1 MKVAYYLNEG
11 RKKNLYCRIS
21 DGAEKVTFSLD
32 YSVDPEKWN
41 AKKEELDSENE
52 YYFTLID
59 FKKYLTG
66 KYHELKNESQ
76 DNIMMRLKNE
86 ALLFTKEKGI
96 DGIAERMF
104 DYFNKDNALP
114 KYAGFVQAFEKFSGL
129 KKGEYKIE
137 TVDPVIH
144 FHTKENT
151 YEIDTYEGLTCSLKS
166 FIEDKSYDEIFTQTN
181 VNIWSEI
188 YIDAGIEKHVFL
200 PELLSQWEEYWN
212 NKYRDI
218 KEKIGKTSHLDELKR
233 QSWRQFQVY
242 MACYDDCGDAIK
254 LAYEIDD
261 IVLYP
266 ISVITM
272 MNIFDAETCY
282 GEYCEFEFEGNPDWE
297 SISLDDDDDDDDDNS
312 PIFYIRTYEF

>member
-41 AKKEELDSENE
+41 AKKEEIHSENE

-66 KYHELKNESQ
+66 KYHELKNEGQ
-76 DNIMMRLKNE
+76 DNVLMRLKNE
-86 ALLFTKEKGI
+86 ALLFTEEKGI
-96 DGIAERMF
+96 NGIAEKMF
-104 DYFNKDNALP
+104 NYFNKNNELP
-114 KYAGFVQAFEKFSGL
+114 EYAGFVKAFEKFSGL

-137 TVDPVIH
+137 TVGTIIH
-144 FHTKENT
+144 FHTKEDI
-151 YEIDTYEGLTCSLKS
+151 YELDTYEGLTCRLKS
-166 FIEDKSYDEIFTQTN
+166 FIENKSYDEIYTETN
-181 VNIWSEI
+181 ENIWSDI
-188 YIDAGIEKHVFL
+188 YTDAGIEKHVFL
-200 PELLSQWEEYWN
+200 PKLLSQWEEYWN
-212 NKYRDI
+212 NEYRDI
-218 KEKIGKTSHLDELKR
+218 REKTGKTSHLDELKR

-242 MACYDDCGDAIK
+242 MTCYDNGEDAIK
-254 LAYEIDD
+254 LAYKIDEMG
-261 IVLYP
+261 LYP

-282 GEYCEFEFEGNPDWE
+282 GEYCEFEFDGNPEWK
-297 SISLDDDDDDDDDNS
+297 SISLDEDDNS

>member
-41 AKKEELDSENE
+41 SKKEEIDSESE

-66 KYHELKNESQ
+66 KYHELKNEGQ

-104 DYFNKDNALP
+104 DYFNKENALP
-114 KYAGFVQAFEKFSGL
+114 EYTGFVQSFEKFSGL
-129 KKGEYKIE
+129 KKSEYKIE
-137 TVDPVIH
+137 TVGTVIH
-144 FHTKENT
+144 FHTKEDI
-151 YEIDTYEGLTCSLKS
+151 YEIDTYEGLTCRLKS
-166 FIEDKSYDEIFTQTN
+166 FIKNKSYDEIYTQTN
-181 VNIWSEI
+181 VNIWSDI
-188 YIDAGIEKHVFL
+188 YTDAGIEKHVFL
-200 PELLSQWEEYWN
+200 PELLSQWEKYWN
-212 NKYRDI
+212 NEYRDI
-218 KEKIGKTSHLDELKR
+218 REKTGKTSHLDELKR

-242 MACYDDCGDAIK
+242 MTCYDNCGDAIK

-261 IVLYP
+261 MSLYP
-266 ISVITM
+266 ISVISM

-282 GEYCEFEFEGNPDWE
+282 GEYCEFEFDGNPEWE
-297 SISLDDDDDDDDDNS
+297 SISLDEDDNS